1 MFYAKIHVSSENMQ
15 YKINHYIISPA
26 KFAVSGIKYCYIYKR
41 YVKQAGKK
49 TKEKFIFNS
58 SWNIPKP
65 MDEAI

>member
-49 TKEKFIFNS
+49 NERKIHF
-58 SWNIPKP
+58 
-65 MDEAI
+65 